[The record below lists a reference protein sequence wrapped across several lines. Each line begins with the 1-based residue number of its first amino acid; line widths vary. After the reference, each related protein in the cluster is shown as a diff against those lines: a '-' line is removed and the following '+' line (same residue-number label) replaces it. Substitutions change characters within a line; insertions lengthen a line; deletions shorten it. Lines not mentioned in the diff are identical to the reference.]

1 MGASKMTG
9 KAIAAVIVTMALLLA
24 AVPGE
29 ASVKSQAEYARGLM
43 AFNQGQWDK
52 ALESFDKAVQA
63 DPNDAWSVYYRG
75 LTQGKRGAAAAAVA
89 DIERALALD
98 PKLPHAA
105 LDLGIA
111 QLDAG
116 QIEAAYDS
124 LQRAYLQGS
133 ERHVTALYLGVAAYR
148 LNENAEATKYLNEAQ
163 ADPEVRASARYYNAL
178 ALIRQRH
185 GEAARDELAALAQE
199 APESEMARA
208 ARPYLAEE
216 GETSLSE
223 ITATAPWSVNA
234 IARLEY
240 DSNVVAG
247 PSSAPPQPNG
257 LPGNVKGKGDGRFVL
272 GVGGQYRLVDNEQ
285 WSLALGGDIN
295 SSIHFSLRQFDLL
308 GLPLWMQVASQWG
321 EVRYGVV
328 GEYHYYLLDYESFYQ
343 QGMVTPWVSFPEAEG
358 LTGEVYYTF
367 RGRDFF
373 DEPFETKGRGFNPGR
388 DGINHA
394 IGLRQRLELEELGLT
409 LSGGLQYDKE
419 DTISNGPMGRDFQ
432 YNGYQLDLGGRYAL
446 TEAIRF
452 DASYLLRLEDYDHP
466 NSLAG
471 APNASAR
478 FRRHDNV
485 HFLMLG
491 GEYDLTE
498 NVALTAAFLAV
509 INGSNIPNFDYDRF
523 ILSPG
528 VRVSF

>member
-1 MGASKMTG
+1 MGARKMTG
-9 KAIAAVIVTMALLLA
+9 KVFAAAMITLVLSTAPVW
-24 AVPGE
+24 
-29 ASVKSQAEYARGLM
+29 ASVKSQAEYARGLI
-43 AFNQGQWDK
+43 AYNQGRWEK
-52 ALESFDKAVQA
+52 AFASFDKAVQA
-63 DPNDAWSVYYRG
+63 DPNDAWSLYYRG

-89 DIERALALD
+89 DIERALGID

-116 QIEAAYDS
+116 QVEAARES
-124 LQRAYLQGS
+124 LERAYQQGS
-133 ERHVTALYLGVAAYR
+133 ERHVAALYLGIANYR
-148 LNENAEATKYLNEAQ
+148 LNENAEASKYLTEAE
-163 ADPEVRASARYYNAL
+163 ADPEVRSSARYYNAL
-178 ALIRQRH
+178 ALIRQRR
-185 GEAARDELAALAQE
+185 GDAARAELGAVSQE
-199 APESEMARA
+199 APDTEMAKA
-208 ARPYLAEE
+208 AQPYLAEE
-216 GETSLSE
+216 GESSLAQV
-223 ITATAPWSVNA
+223 TAAKAWSVRG

-247 PSSAPPQPNG
+247 PSSAPPQPNN
-257 LPGNVKGKGDGRFVL
+257 LPGNVKGKGDGRVVL
-272 GVGGQYRLVDNEQ
+272 GAGGQYQIVDNDQ
-285 WSLALGGDIN
+285 WSLSLGGDIN

-308 GLPLWMQVASQWG
+308 GLPLWMQVSSQFG

-343 QGMVTPWVSFPEAEG
+343 QGLVTPWVSFPEADG

-373 DEPFETKGRGFNPGR
+373 DEPFEKKGRGFNPGR
-388 DGINHA
+388 DGMNHA
-394 IGLRQRLELEELGLT
+394 IGLRQQFEMEDLGLT
-409 LSGGLQYDKE
+409 LSGGFQYDKE

-452 DASYLLRLEDYDHP
+452 DASYLLRLEQYDHP

-471 APNASAR
+471 APNASAA